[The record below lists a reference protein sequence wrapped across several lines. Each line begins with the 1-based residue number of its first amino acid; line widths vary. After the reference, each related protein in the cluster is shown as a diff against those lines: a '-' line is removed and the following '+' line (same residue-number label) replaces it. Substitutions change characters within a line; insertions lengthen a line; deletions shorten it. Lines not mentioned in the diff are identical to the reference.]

1 MHGDACC
8 MRSVVARVRIDRWC
22 SSVASRPVSVC
33 VTVHQ
38 IFFLLLRR
46 RSSNVRNAISAGSCR
61 TQSTRH
67 ARERDRTL
75 HASPTVALHA
85 CRPGLLVARDHD
97 LDPLQ
102 NVICLLKTWFGGVLA
117 AIQSSEPIRS
127 SAFTTR
133 YRLVFDNFKIHH
145 YTQWETTA
153 SFLTIW

>member
-85 CRPGLLVARDHD
+85 CRPGLLVARPRSRPSSKRD
-97 LDPLQ
+97 LSLE
-102 NVICLLKTWFGGVLA
+102 NVIWRCA
-117 AIQSSEPIRS
+117 ALHSSEPIRS
-127 SAFTTR
+127 SAFTTG
-133 YRLVFDNFKIHH
+133 YRLVFDNFKIHP
-145 YTQWETTA
+145 YT
-153 SFLTIW
+153 